1 LENTK
6 IIFGTDGWRGL
17 LDDELNPANIQR
29 VAQAFALYIKE
40 NGTQNRV
47 AIGFD
52 GRKFSKEFARLFAE
66 VLSGN
71 TIEVFLSDRIVP
83 TPVVSYVCL
92 SKKCDAGVMIT
103 ASHNP
108 PKYNG
113 IKFKSADG
121 SPFFTEQTAI
131 IESYIDRDEA
141 VSNVEKI
148 NEFDFTPDYLSHIEK
163 LIDFDVIRKAGLN
176 IAVDSMAGAGGLM
189 LENLL
194 KKHNIKVQT
203 IFGEPKTDF
212 CGRLAE
218 PVAANLQPLSEFLK
232 GGNFSLG
239 LATDGDADRLGVMTD
254 KGEFM
259 NIQETILYLAQYI
272 KLQRKVDGPL
282 VKTASVTDKVLSFSK
297 AASSEVIDV
306 QVGFKYVAEAMMESG
321 AAFGAEESGG
331 FGFKGHL
338 PERDGVFSALI
349 FLEMLGSS
357 GFNSLDAFIQ
367 YKRQELGE
375 IFYSRI
381 DFKNNNP
388 KRHTVLA
395 AMAADPPKVLS
406 TFKVTEIQTYF
417 NSRAVINGQKIRFEG
432 NPRWLLIRVS
442 ETEPMV
448 RIYAEAESDKEVKA
462 LLDSGIE
469 LFNEY
474 LKN

>member
-1 LENTK
+1 LEKTK

-17 LDDELNPANIQR
+17 VGDELNNVNIQR

-52 GRKFSKEFARLFAE
+52 GRKFSKEFAHIFAE

-71 TIEVFLSDRIVP
+71 KIEVLVSDRILP

-92 SKKCDAGVMIT
+92 TKKCDAGVMIT

-108 PKYNG
+108 PQYNG
-113 IKFKSADG
+113 IKFKSSDG

-131 IESYIDRDEA
+131 IESFIDRNEA
-141 VSNVEKI
+141 VKSTEKI
-148 NEFDFTPDYLSHIEK
+148 AEIDFTKDYISHIEK
-163 LIDFDVIRKAGLN
+163 LIDFETIMNAGLN
-176 IAVDSMAGAGGLM
+176 VAIDSMAGAGGLM

-203 IFGEPKTDF
+203 IFGNPETDF

-218 PVAANLQPLSEFLK
+218 PVAANLQPLSDFLK

-254 KGEFM
+254 RGEFM

-272 KLQRKVDGPL
+272 KLQRNVDGPL

-297 AASSEVIDV
+297 STAVEVIDV

-338 PERDGVFSALI
+338 PERDGIFSALV
-349 FLEMLGSS
+349 FLEMLSAS
-357 GFNSLDAFIQ
+357 GFKSLDAFIRN
-367 YKRQELGE
+367 KRLELGE

-381 DFKNNNP
+381 DCINDNP
-388 KRHTVLA
+388 KRHNVLA
-395 AMAADPPKVLS
+395 ALTANPPKTLS
-406 TFKVTEIQTYF
+406 GFNVTEIKTYL
-417 NSRAVINGQKIRFEG
+417 NSRGLINGQKIRLEG

-448 RIYAEAESDKEVKA
+448 RIYAEAENDTEVKT
-462 LLDSGIE
+462 LLESGYE
-469 LFNEY
+469 LFSAY
-474 LKN
+474 LQK